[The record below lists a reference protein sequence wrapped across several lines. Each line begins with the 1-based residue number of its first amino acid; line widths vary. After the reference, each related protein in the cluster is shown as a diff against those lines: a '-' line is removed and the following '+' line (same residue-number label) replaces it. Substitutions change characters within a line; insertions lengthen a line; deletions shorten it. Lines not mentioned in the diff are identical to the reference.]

1 MPVIPG
7 GSQSIIAL
15 SEKKEE
21 RRRKKRRRKEEE
33 RAWVG
38 ISYTLDV
45 RLQPRKENSCPF
57 SQSREC
63 GRGEK
68 KGGEN

>member
-21 RRRKKRRRKEEE
+21 RRRKKRRR
-33 RAWVG
+33 
-38 ISYTLDV
+38 
-45 RLQPRKENSCPF
+45 RKGMGGDQLYFRCASPATKRKQLSLLTE
-57 SQSREC
+57 SRMRE
-63 GRGEK
+63 GREK
-68 KGGEN
+68 GR